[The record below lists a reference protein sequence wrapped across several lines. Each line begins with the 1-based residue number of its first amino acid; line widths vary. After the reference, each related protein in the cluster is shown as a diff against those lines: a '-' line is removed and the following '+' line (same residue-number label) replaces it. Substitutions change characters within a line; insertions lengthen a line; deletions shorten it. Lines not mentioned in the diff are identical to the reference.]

1 MKNVLIGF
9 TLLMFTQTAFAQGIA
24 QTVDQIEGDLLNLD
38 SNVATLEGQVAS
50 LQTDNAALEAVINTQ
65 ASLIADLTSVVDELV
80 ALQRC
85 HAIGGSLGWSVAE
98 DGTTLGVDWRGCDKR
113 RIDMRGPAVGGSEM
127 TALLVNSDLRGTDFT
142 GAYLLGV
149 YMGGA
154 NVEGANFTNAS
165 LRFSDLTGA
174 NIVTWQQAQ
183 DYAHLGL
190 QETIFDNTTCPD
202 GTNSDDVGG
211 TCANNRTP

>member
-1 MKNVLIGF
+1 MKNLLVGIAF
-9 TLLMFTQTAFAQGIA
+9 LMFANVAMAQGIA
-24 QTVDQIEGDLLNLD
+24 QDVDLLENQ
-38 SNVATLEGQVAS
+38 VATLETQNAE
-50 LQTDNAALEAVINTQ
+50 LQAVIE
-65 ASLIADLTSVVDELV
+65 SLTSIVDGLV
-80 ALQRC
+80 EQQRC

-98 DGTTLGVDWRGCDKR
+98 DGITLGVNWRGCDKR

>member
-1 MKNVLIGF
+1 MKNLLVGISF
-9 TLLMFTQTAFAQGIA
+9 LMFANVAMAQGIA
-24 QTVDQIEGDLLNLD
+24 QDVDLLENQ
-38 SNVATLEGQVAS
+38 VATLETQ
-50 LQTDNAALEAVINTQ
+50 NAELEAVIE
-65 ASLIADLTSVVDELV
+65 SLTSIVDDLV

-98 DGTTLGVDWRGCDKR
+98 DGTTLGVNWRGCDKR
-113 RIDMRGPAVGGSEM
+113 RIDMRGPYVGGSEM

-149 YMGGA
+149 PMGGA